1 MKPFIHPGRQR
12 GVAVITALLLTAL
25 AITVVASLFWQQ
37 QVQVRSMENQ
47 RLRLQTQWA
56 MRGMVDFA
64 RFWLR
69 QDNPTQTALD
79 GVWATPI
86 EEARLDDYVDREKVD
101 TEKFDATVSGRALD
115 AQARFNI
122 SNLVAATGGINPQQ
136 VLAYQRLLLNLRLD
150 SGLAE
155 VAARAVLCAKPNPRA
170 ANGDGNTAAT
180 SMCGGREPVA
190 FTQVEDLLAEPGYT
204 PQVLEKLRD
213 FVIVLPKLTAA
224 DVTAVNVNTASA
236 EVLSA
241 ITDMSLSEASA
252 LTLRKRD
259 YAKIKKCTPE
269 EIVKKIKC
277 FKDDI
282 GDKTVIDGVESDVT
296 SRYFLTVIRVR
307 LDRAA
312 LDAVALI
319 YRQPDRERATR
330 LVWLRE
336 N

>member
-1 MKPFIHPGRQR
+1 MKPFIRPARQR

-122 SNLVAATGGINPQQ
+122 TNLVAATGGINPKQ
-136 VLAYQRLLLNLRLD
+136 VLAYQRLLANLRLD
-150 SGLAE
+150 SGLAQATADA
-155 VAARAVLCAKPNPRA
+155 VLRAKPKLRAMDSGSDGKTPAARPPS
-170 ANGDGNTAAT
+170 DG
-180 SMCGGREPVA
+180 SSEPVA
-190 FTQVEDLLAEPGYT
+190 FTQVEDLLAVPGYT
-204 PQVLEKLRD
+204 PQMIEQLRD
-213 FVIVLPKLTAA
+213 FVIILPELTP
-224 DVTAVNVNTASA
+224 VNVNTAPA
-236 EVLSA
+236 EVLA
-241 ITDMSLSEASA
+241 AVTMMSLSEASA
-252 LTLRKRD
+252 LTLSNPRKKFVD
-259 YAKIKKCTPE
+259 LAN
-269 EIVKKIKC
+269 
-277 FKDDI
+277 FKNNI
-282 GDKTVIDGVESDVT
+282 NAALIEGVELDVK
-296 SRYFLTVIRVR
+296 SSYFLTVIRVR

-312 LDAVALI
+312 LDAVALVN
-319 YRQPDRERATR
+319 RKTDPQRTTS

>member
-1 MKPFIHPGRQR
+1 MKHFSLPARQR

-69 QDNPTQTALD
+69 QDNPTLTALD

-122 SNLVAATGGINPQQ
+122 TNLVNVTGGVSRPNVQAFQRLLSNLQLDRSLAQATADAVLLARPKPRATDSGSDGKTPAAPVATGG
-136 VLAYQRLLLNLRLD
+136 
-150 SGLAE
+150 S
-155 VAARAVLCAKPNPRA
+155 
-170 ANGDGNTAAT
+170 
-180 SMCGGREPVA
+180 SEPVA
-190 FTQVEDLLAEPGYT
+190 FTQVEDLLAVPGYT
-204 PQVLEKLRD
+204 PQIIEKLRD
-213 FVIVLPKLTAA
+213 FIIVLPKPMAI
-224 DVTAVNVNTASA
+224 NVNTASA

-252 LTLRKRD
+252 LTLSNPRKKFVDRTNFQNN
-259 YAKIKKCTPE
+259 INGKKP
-269 EIVKKIKC
+269 
-277 FKDDI
+277 
-282 GDKTVIDGVESDVT
+282 IDGVEIDVK
-296 SRYFLTVIRVR
+296 SNYFLTVIRVR

-312 LDAVALI
+312 LDAVALVN
-319 YRQPDRERATR
+319 RKTDPQRTTS

>member
-1 MKPFIHPGRQR
+1 MKPVKLPARQR

-69 QDNPTQTALD
+69 QDNPMLTALD

-122 SNLVAATGGINPQQ
+122 TNLVAATGGINPKQ
-136 VLAYQRLLLNLRLD
+136 VLAYQRLLSNMKLD
-150 SGLAE
+150 SGLAQ
-155 VAARAVLCAKPNPRA
+155 ATADAVLRAKPKPRT
-170 ANGDGNTAAT
+170 GSSGSDGKTPAVPVA
-180 SMCGGREPVA
+180 SGGSSEPVA
-190 FTQVEDLLAEPGYT
+190 FTQVEDLLSVPGYT
-204 PQVLEKLRD
+204 PQMIEQLRD
-213 FVIVLPKLTAA
+213 VVIILPEITG
-224 DVTAVNVNTASA
+224 VNVNTASA
-236 EVLSA
+236 EVLA
-241 ITDMSLSEASA
+241 AVTMMSLSEASA
-252 LTLRKRD
+252 LTLSNPRKKFVD
-259 YAKIKKCTPE
+259 LTNFKNNIDSKQVIE
-269 EIVKKIKC
+269 DVELDVK
-277 FKDDI
+277 
-282 GDKTVIDGVESDVT
+282 

-319 YRQPDRERATR
+319 NRKTDPQRTTS

>member
-1 MKPFIHPGRQR
+1 MKHFSLPARQR

-69 QDNPTQTALD
+69 QDNPSQTALD

-122 SNLVAATGGINPQQ
+122 TNLVNVTGGVSRPNVQAFQRLLSNLQLDRSLAQATADAVLLARPKPRATDSGSDGKTPAAPVATGG
-136 VLAYQRLLLNLRLD
+136 
-150 SGLAE
+150 S
-155 VAARAVLCAKPNPRA
+155 
-170 ANGDGNTAAT
+170 
-180 SMCGGREPVA
+180 SEPVA
-190 FTQVEDLLAEPGYT
+190 FTQIEDLLAVPGYT
-204 PQVLEKLRD
+204 PQIIEKLRD
-213 FVIVLPKLTAA
+213 FIIVLPKPMAI
-224 DVTAVNVNTASA
+224 NVNTASA

-252 LTLRKRD
+252 LTLSNPRKKFVDRTNFQNN
-259 YAKIKKCTPE
+259 INGKKP
-269 EIVKKIKC
+269 
-277 FKDDI
+277 
-282 GDKTVIDGVESDVT
+282 IDGVEIDVK
-296 SRYFLTVIRVR
+296 SNYFLTVIRVR

-312 LDAVALI
+312 LDAVALVN
-319 YRQPDRERATR
+319 RKTDPQRTTS

>member
-1 MKPFIHPGRQR
+1 MKPFIRPARQR

-69 QDNPTQTALD
+69 QDNPMLTALD

-122 SNLVAATGGINPQQ
+122 TNLVDATGTINPKQ
-136 VLAYQRLLLNLRLD
+136 VLAYQRLLSNMKLD
-150 SGLAE
+150 SGLAQ
-155 VAARAVLCAKPNPRA
+155 ATADAVLRAKPKPRSS
-170 ANGDGNTAAT
+170 GSDGKTPAAT
-180 SMCGGREPVA
+180 PASGGSSEPVA
-190 FTQVEDLLAEPGYT
+190 FTQVEDLLAVPGYT
-204 PQVLEKLRD
+204 PQMIEQLRD
-213 FVIVLPKLTAA
+213 VVIILPELTPI
-224 DVTAVNVNTASA
+224 NVNTAPA
-236 EVLSA
+236 EVLA
-241 ITDMSLSEASA
+241 AVTMMSLSEASA
-252 LTLRKRD
+252 LTLSNPRKKFVD
-259 YAKIKKCTPE
+259 FAN
-269 EIVKKIKC
+269 
-277 FKDDI
+277 FKNNI
-282 GDKTVIDGVESDVT
+282 NGNVIEGVELDVK

-312 LDAVALI
+312 LDAVALVN
-319 YRQPDRERATR
+319 RKTDPQRTTS

>member
-1 MKPFIHPGRQR
+1 MKPVKFPARQR

-69 QDNPTQTALD
+69 QECLSNPNNFLTTAD
-79 GVWATPI
+79 GIWATPI

-122 SNLVAATGGINPQQ
+122 INLAIVTAAGEVVVSQPNVQ
-136 VLAYQRLLLNLRLD
+136 AYQRLLANLRLD
-150 SGLAE
+150 SSLAQATADA
-155 VAARAVLCAKPNPRA
+155 VVRTWPKLRAPDGKTP
-170 ANGDGNTAAT
+170 ANST
-180 SMCGGREPVA
+180 GGGSEPVA
-190 FTQVEDLLAEPGYT
+190 FTQVDDLLAVPGYT
-204 PQVLEKLRD
+204 PQAIEKLRD
-213 FVIVLPKLTAA
+213 FIIVLPKLNVG
-224 DVTAVNVNTASA
+224 DMTAVNVNTASP
-236 EVLSA
+236 EVLAA
-241 ITDMSLSEASA
+241 ITDMSVSEASA
-252 LTLRKRD
+252 LTLSNPRKKFVDGPDFRNN
-259 YAKIKKCTPE
+259 IKLNNKA
-269 EIVKKIKC
+269 
-277 FKDDI
+277 
-282 GDKTVIDGVESDVT
+282 VIAGVEVDVK

-312 LDAVALI
+312 LDAVALVN
-319 YRQPDRERATR
+319 RKTDPKCTTS

>member
-1 MKPFIHPGRQR
+1 MKPFIPRQR
-12 GVAVITALLLTAL
+12 QQGVAIITALLLTAL
-25 AITVVASLFWQQ
+25 AITIVASLFWQQ

-69 QDNPTQTALD
+69 QDNPALTAVD

-86 EEARLDDYVDREKVD
+86 EEARLDDYVDRERVD

-115 AQARFNI
+115 AQGRFNI
-122 SNLVAATGGINPQQ
+122 ANLVDMTGAPNLGQLQ
-136 VLAYQRLLLNLRLD
+136 AYQRLLSNLQLD
-150 SGLAE
+150 SGLAQATADA
-155 VAARAVLCAKPNPRA
+155 VARARPKPRTSDK
-170 ANGDGNTAAT
+170 GSDGKTTTAAA
-180 SMCGGREPVA
+180 SSSGSSEPVA
-190 FTQVEDLLAEPGYT
+190 FVQLDDLLAVPGYT
-204 PQVLEKLRD
+204 PQIIEKLRD
-213 FVIVLPKLTAA
+213 FVIVLPE
-224 DVTAVNVNTASA
+224 VTAINVNTAPA
-236 EVLSA
+236 EVLAA

-252 LTLRKRD
+252 LTLSNPRKKFVD
-259 YAKIKKCTPE
+259 PDNFKNNINGKK
-269 EIVKKIKC
+269 V
-277 FKDDI
+277 I
-282 GDKTVIDGVESDVT
+282 GGVELDVK

-312 LDAVALI
+312 LDAQALI
-319 YRQPDRERATR
+319 NRKTDPQRTTS

>member
-1 MKPFIHPGRQR
+1 MKPLTRPSRQR

-69 QDNPTQTALD
+69 QDNPSLTALD

-122 SNLVAATGGINPQQ
+122 TNLVAATGDVNPKQ
-136 VLAYQRLLLNLRLD
+136 VQAYQRLLSNLQLD
-150 SGLAE
+150 SGLAQ
-155 VAARAVLCAKPNPRA
+155 ATADAVLRAKPKPRA
-170 ANGDGNTAAT
+170 ASSGASGDGKTPTATPA
-180 SMCGGREPVA
+180 SGGSSEPVA
-190 FTQVEDLLAEPGYT
+190 FTQVEDLLAVPGYT
-204 PQVLEKLRD
+204 PQMIEQLRD
-213 FVIVLPKLTAA
+213 FVIILPEL
-224 DVTAVNVNTASA
+224 TAVNVNTAPA
-236 EVLSA
+236 EVLAA
-241 ITDMSLSEASA
+241 ITTMSLSAASA
-252 LTLRKRD
+252 LTLSNPRKKFVD
-259 YAKIKKCTPE
+259 LPN
-269 EIVKKIKC
+269 
-277 FKDDI
+277 FKNNI
-282 GDKTVIDGVESDVT
+282 NDKQVIDGVDADVK

-312 LDAVALI
+312 LDAVALVN
-319 YRQPDRERATR
+319 RKTDPQRTTS

>member
-1 MKPFIHPGRQR
+1 MKHFSLPARQR

-69 QDNPTQTALD
+69 QDNPSQTALD

-122 SNLVAATGGINPQQ
+122 TNLAAATGIVSQSYVQ
-136 VLAYQRLLLNLRLD
+136 AYQRLLANLQLD
-150 SGLAE
+150 SSLAQ
-155 VAARAVLCAKPNPRA
+155 ATADAVLRARPKPRA
-170 ANGDGNTAAT
+170 MDSGSDGKTPAAT
-180 SMCGGREPVA
+180 PPSGGSSEPMA
-190 FTQVEDLLAEPGYT
+190 FTQVEDLLAVPGYT
-204 PQVLEKLRD
+204 PQIIEKLRD
-213 FVIVLPKLTAA
+213 FIIVLPEITS
-224 DVTAVNVNTASA
+224 VNVNTAPA
-236 EVLSA
+236 EVLA
-241 ITDMSLSEASA
+241 AVTMMSLSEASA
-252 LTLRKRD
+252 LTLSNPRKKFVD
-259 YAKIKKCTPE
+259 LAN
-269 EIVKKIKC
+269 
-277 FKDDI
+277 FKNNI
-282 GDKTVIDGVESDVT
+282 NGSVIEGVELDVK

-312 LDAVALI
+312 LDAVALVN
-319 YRQPDRERATR
+319 RKTDPQRTTS

>member
-1 MKPFIHPGRQR
+1 MKPVKFPARQR

-69 QDNPTQTALD
+69 QDNPTLTALD

-122 SNLVAATGGINPQQ
+122 ANLVDATGTINPKQ
-136 VLAYQRLLLNLRLD
+136 VLAYQRLLSNMKLD
-150 SGLAE
+150 SGLAQATAE
-155 VAARAVLCAKPNPRA
+155 AVLRARPKPRTA
-170 ANGDGNTAAT
+170 DSGKDGKTPAT
-180 SMCGGREPVA
+180 PATTGGSSEPVA
-190 FTQVEDLLAEPGYT
+190 FTQVEDLLAVPGYT
-204 PQVLEKLRD
+204 PQMIEQLRD
-213 FVIVLPKLTAA
+213 VVIILPEITAI
-224 DVTAVNVNTASA
+224 NVNTAPA
-236 EVLSA
+236 EVLA
-241 ITDMSLSEASA
+241 AVTMMSLSEASA
-252 LTLRKRD
+252 LTLSNPRKKFVD
-259 YAKIKKCTPE
+259 LAN
-269 EIVKKIKC
+269 
-277 FKDDI
+277 FKNNIDS
-282 GDKTVIDGVESDVT
+282 KQVIDGVELDVK

-312 LDAVALI
+312 LDAVALVN
-319 YRQPDRERATR
+319 RKTDPQRTTS

>member
-1 MKPFIHPGRQR
+1 MKPFIRPARQR

-69 QDNPTQTALD
+69 QDNPTQTAAD

-122 SNLVAATGGINPQQ
+122 TNLVAATGGINPKQ
-136 VLAYQRLLLNLRLD
+136 VLAYQRLLANLRLD
-150 SGLAE
+150 SGLAQATADA
-155 VAARAVLCAKPNPRA
+155 VLRAKPKLRAMDSGSDGKTPAARPPS
-170 ANGDGNTAAT
+170 DG
-180 SMCGGREPVA
+180 SSEPVA
-190 FTQVEDLLAEPGYT
+190 FTQVEDLLAVPGYT
-204 PQVLEKLRD
+204 PQMIEQLRD
-213 FVIVLPKLTAA
+213 FVIILPELTP
-224 DVTAVNVNTASA
+224 VNVNTAPA
-236 EVLSA
+236 EVLA
-241 ITDMSLSEASA
+241 AVTMMSLSEASA
-252 LTLRKRD
+252 LTLSNPRKKFVD
-259 YAKIKKCTPE
+259 LAN
-269 EIVKKIKC
+269 
-277 FKDDI
+277 FKNNI
-282 GDKTVIDGVESDVT
+282 NAALIEGVELDVK
-296 SRYFLTVIRVR
+296 SSYFLTVIRVR

-312 LDAVALI
+312 LDAVALVN
-319 YRQPDRERATR
+319 RKTDPQRTTS

>member
-1 MKPFIHPGRQR
+1 MKRFSCLPRQR

-25 AITVVASLFWQQ
+25 VITVVASLFWQQ

-69 QDNPTQTALD
+69 QDNPTLTAAD

-122 SNLVAATGGINPQQ
+122 TNLVAATGGINPKQ
-136 VLAYQRLLLNLRLD
+136 VLAYQRLLSNMKLD
-150 SGLAE
+150 SSLAQ
-155 VAARAVLCAKPNPRA
+155 ATADAVLRAQPKPRTA
-170 ANGDGNTAAT
+170 DSGSDGKTAAAPPA
-180 SMCGGREPVA
+180 SGGSSEPVA
-190 FTQVEDLLAEPGYT
+190 FTQVEDLLSVPGYT
-204 PQVLEKLRD
+204 PQMIEQLRD
-213 FVIVLPKLTAA
+213 VVIILPEITG
-224 DVTAVNVNTASA
+224 VNVNTAPA
-236 EVLSA
+236 EVLA
-241 ITDMSLSEASA
+241 AVTMMSLSEASA
-252 LTLRKRD
+252 LTLSNPRKKFVD
-259 YAKIKKCTPE
+259 LANFKNNIDSKQVIE
-269 EIVKKIKC
+269 DVELDVK
-277 FKDDI
+277 
-282 GDKTVIDGVESDVT
+282 

-319 YRQPDRERATR
+319 NRKTDPQRTTS

>member
-1 MKPFIHPGRQR
+1 MKPVKLPARQR

-69 QDNPTQTALD
+69 QDNPMLTALD
-79 GVWATPI
+79 
-86 EEARLDDYVDREKVD
+86 VDREKVD

-122 SNLVAATGGINPQQ
+122 TNLVAATGGINPKQ
-136 VLAYQRLLLNLRLD
+136 VLAYQRLLSNMKLD
-150 SGLAE
+150 SGLAQ
-155 VAARAVLCAKPNPRA
+155 ATADAVLRAKPKPRT
-170 ANGDGNTAAT
+170 GSSGSDGKTPAVPVA
-180 SMCGGREPVA
+180 SGGSSEPVA
-190 FTQVEDLLAEPGYT
+190 FTQVEDLLSVPGYT
-204 PQVLEKLRD
+204 PQMIEQLRD
-213 FVIVLPKLTAA
+213 VVIILPEITG
-224 DVTAVNVNTASA
+224 VNVNTAPA
-236 EVLSA
+236 EVLA
-241 ITDMSLSEASA
+241 AVTMMSLSEASA
-252 LTLRKRD
+252 LTLSNPRKKFVD
-259 YAKIKKCTPE
+259 LTNFKNNIDSKQVIE
-269 EIVKKIKC
+269 DVELDVK
-277 FKDDI
+277 
-282 GDKTVIDGVESDVT
+282 

-319 YRQPDRERATR
+319 NRKTDPQRTTS

>member
-1 MKPFIHPGRQR
+1 MKRFSLPARQR

-69 QDNPTQTALD
+69 QDNPMLTALD

-122 SNLVAATGGINPQQ
+122 TNLVDATGTINPKQ
-136 VLAYQRLLLNLRLD
+136 VLAYQRLLSNMKLD
-150 SGLAE
+150 SGLAQ
-155 VAARAVLCAKPNPRA
+155 ATADAVLRAKPKPRSSGTDGKTPPA
-170 ANGDGNTAAT
+170 APVAT
-180 SMCGGREPVA
+180 GGSSEPVA
-190 FTQVEDLLAEPGYT
+190 FTQVEDLLAVPGYT
-204 PQVLEKLRD
+204 PQMIEQLRD
-213 FVIVLPKLTAA
+213 VVIILPELTPI
-224 DVTAVNVNTASA
+224 NVNTAPA
-236 EVLSA
+236 EVLA
-241 ITDMSLSEASA
+241 AVTMMSLSEASA
-252 LTLRKRD
+252 LTLSNPRKKFVD
-259 YAKIKKCTPE
+259 FTN
-269 EIVKKIKC
+269 
-277 FKDDI
+277 FKNNI
-282 GDKTVIDGVESDVT
+282 NGNVIEGVELDVK

-312 LDAVALI
+312 LDAVALVN
-319 YRQPDRERATR
+319 RKTDPQRTTS

>member
-1 MKPFIHPGRQR
+1 MKPFVRPARQR

-69 QDNPTQTALD
+69 QDNPSLTALD

-122 SNLVAATGGINPQQ
+122 TNLATATGIVSRPYVQ
-136 VLAYQRLLLNLRLD
+136 AYQRLLSNLQLD
-150 SGLAE
+150 SSLAQ
-155 VAARAVLCAKPNPRA
+155 ATADAVLRARPKPRSAGNDGKTPA
-170 ANGDGNTAAT
+170 APAAT
-180 SMCGGREPVA
+180 GGGSEPVA
-190 FTQVEDLLAEPGYT
+190 LTQIEDLLAVPGYT
-204 PQVLEKLRD
+204 PQIIEKLHD
-213 FVIVLPKLTAA
+213 FIIVLPELTP
-224 DVTAVNVNTASA
+224 VNVNTAPA
-236 EVLSA
+236 EVLA
-241 ITDMSLSEASA
+241 AVTMLSLSEASA
-252 LTLRKRD
+252 LTLSNPRKKFVD
-259 YAKIKKCTPE
+259 KLNFQNNINAALIE
-269 EIVKKIKC
+269 GIELDVK
-277 FKDDI
+277 
-282 GDKTVIDGVESDVT
+282 

-312 LDAVALI
+312 LDAVALVN
-319 YRQPDRERATR
+319 RKTDPQRTTS

>member
-1 MKPFIHPGRQR
+1 MKRFSCLPRQR

-69 QDNPTQTALD
+69 QDNPTLTAAD

-122 SNLVAATGGINPQQ
+122 TNLVAATGGINPKQ
-136 VLAYQRLLLNLRLD
+136 VLAYQRLLSNMKLD
-150 SGLAE
+150 SSLAQ
-155 VAARAVLCAKPNPRA
+155 ATADAVLRAQPKPRTA
-170 ANGDGNTAAT
+170 DSGSDGKTAAAPPA
-180 SMCGGREPVA
+180 SGGSSEPVA
-190 FTQVEDLLAEPGYT
+190 FTQVEDLLSVPGYT
-204 PQVLEKLRD
+204 PQMIEQLRD
-213 FVIVLPKLTAA
+213 VVIILPEITG
-224 DVTAVNVNTASA
+224 VNVNTAPA
-236 EVLSA
+236 EVLA
-241 ITDMSLSEASA
+241 AVTMMSLSEASA
-252 LTLRKRD
+252 LTLSNPRKKFVD
-259 YAKIKKCTPE
+259 LANFKNNIDSKQVIE
-269 EIVKKIKC
+269 DVELDVK
-277 FKDDI
+277 
-282 GDKTVIDGVESDVT
+282 

-319 YRQPDRERATR
+319 NRKTDPQRTTS

>member
-1 MKPFIHPGRQR
+1 MRTFIRPGRQR

-69 QDNPTQTALD
+69 QDNPMLTAAD

-122 SNLVAATGGINPQQ
+122 TNLATATGIVSQPNVQ
-136 VLAYQRLLLNLRLD
+136 AYQRLLSNLQLD
-150 SGLAE
+150 SGLAQATADAVLRAQPKPRATDSKTP
-155 VAARAVLCAKPNPRA
+155 VAAP
-170 ANGDGNTAAT
+170 AT
-180 SMCGGREPVA
+180 GGSSEPVA
-190 FTQVEDLLAEPGYT
+190 FTQVEDLLAVPGYT
-204 PQVLEKLRD
+204 PQMIEKLRD
-213 FVIVLPKLTAA
+213 FVIVLPEL
-224 DVTAVNVNTASA
+224 TAVNVNTAPA
-236 EVLSA
+236 EVLA
-241 ITDMSLSEASA
+241 AVTMMSLSEASA
-252 LTLRKRD
+252 LTLSNPRKKFVD
-259 YAKIKKCTPE
+259 KANFQNNINAGLIE
-269 EIVKKIKC
+269 GIELDVK
-277 FKDDI
+277 
-282 GDKTVIDGVESDVT
+282 

-312 LDAVALI
+312 LDAVALVN
-319 YRQPDRERATR
+319 RKTDPQRTTS

>member
-1 MKPFIHPGRQR
+1 MKPIKFPARQR

-69 QDNPTQTALD
+69 QDNPMLTALD

-122 SNLVAATGGINPQQ
+122 TNLVAATGGINPKQ
-136 VLAYQRLLLNLRLD
+136 VLAYQRLLSNMKLD
-150 SGLAE
+150 SGLAQ
-155 VAARAVLCAKPNPRA
+155 ATADAVLRAKPKPRT
-170 ANGDGNTAAT
+170 GSSGSDGKTPAVPVA
-180 SMCGGREPVA
+180 SGGSSEPVA
-190 FTQVEDLLAEPGYT
+190 FTQVEDLLSVPGYT
-204 PQVLEKLRD
+204 PQMIEQLRD
-213 FVIVLPKLTAA
+213 VVIILPEITG
-224 DVTAVNVNTASA
+224 VNVNTAPA
-236 EVLSA
+236 EVLA
-241 ITDMSLSEASA
+241 AVTMMSLSEASA
-252 LTLRKRD
+252 LTLSNPRKKFVD
-259 YAKIKKCTPE
+259 LTNFKNNIDSKQVIE
-269 EIVKKIKC
+269 DVELDVK
-277 FKDDI
+277 
-282 GDKTVIDGVESDVT
+282 

-319 YRQPDRERATR
+319 NRKTDPQRTTS

>member
-1 MKPFIHPGRQR
+1 MKHFSLPARQR

-69 QDNPTQTALD
+69 QDNPSQTALD

-122 SNLVAATGGINPQQ
+122 TNLAAATGIVSQSYVQ
-136 VLAYQRLLLNLRLD
+136 AYQRLLANLQLD
-150 SGLAE
+150 SSLAQ
-155 VAARAVLCAKPNPRA
+155 ATADAVLRARPKPRA
-170 ANGDGNTAAT
+170 MDSGSDGKTPAAT
-180 SMCGGREPVA
+180 PPSGGSSEPVA
-190 FTQVEDLLAEPGYT
+190 FTQVEDLLAVPGYT
-204 PQVLEKLRD
+204 PQIIEKLRD
-213 FVIVLPKLTAA
+213 FIIVLPEITS
-224 DVTAVNVNTASA
+224 VNVNTAPA
-236 EVLSA
+236 EVLA
-241 ITDMSLSEASA
+241 AVTMMSLSEASA
-252 LTLRKRD
+252 LTLSNPRKKFVD
-259 YAKIKKCTPE
+259 LAN
-269 EIVKKIKC
+269 
-277 FKDDI
+277 FKNNI
-282 GDKTVIDGVESDVT
+282 NGSVIEGVELDVK

-312 LDAVALI
+312 LDAVALVN
-319 YRQPDRERATR
+319 RKTDPQRTTS

>member
-1 MKPFIHPGRQR
+1 MKHFSLPARQR

-69 QDNPTQTALD
+69 QDNPSQTALD

-122 SNLVAATGGINPQQ
+122 TNLAAATGIVSQSYVQ
-136 VLAYQRLLLNLRLD
+136 AYQRLLANLQLD
-150 SGLAE
+150 SSLAQ
-155 VAARAVLCAKPNPRA
+155 ATADAVLRARPKPRA
-170 ANGDGNTAAT
+170 PDSGTDGKTPAAPAAT
-180 SMCGGREPVA
+180 GGGSEPVA
-190 FTQVEDLLAEPGYT
+190 FTQVEDLLAVPGYT
-204 PQVLEKLRD
+204 PQIIEKLRD
-213 FVIVLPKLTAA
+213 FIIVLPEI
-224 DVTAVNVNTASA
+224 TAVNVNTAPA
-236 EVLSA
+236 EVLA
-241 ITDMSLSEASA
+241 AVTMMSLSEASA
-252 LTLRKRD
+252 LTLSNPRK
-259 YAKIKKCTPE
+259 KF
-269 EIVKKIKC
+269 V
-277 FKDDI
+277 
-282 GDKTVIDGVESDVT
+282 DKLNFQNNINAALIDGVELDVK

-312 LDAVALI
+312 LDAVALVN
-319 YRQPDRERATR
+319 RKTDPQRTTS

>member
-1 MKPFIHPGRQR
+1 MKPFIRPARQR

-69 QDNPTQTALD
+69 QDNPMLTALD

-122 SNLVAATGGINPQQ
+122 TNLVDATGTINPKQ
-136 VLAYQRLLLNLRLD
+136 VLAYQRLLSNMKLD
-150 SGLAE
+150 GGLAQ
-155 VAARAVLCAKPNPRA
+155 ATADAVLRAKPKPRSS
-170 ANGDGNTAAT
+170 GSDGKTPAAT
-180 SMCGGREPVA
+180 PASGGSSEPVA
-190 FTQVEDLLAEPGYT
+190 FTQVEDLLAVPGYT
-204 PQVLEKLRD
+204 PQMIEQLRD
-213 FVIVLPKLTAA
+213 FVIILPELTPI
-224 DVTAVNVNTASA
+224 NVNTAPA
-236 EVLSA
+236 EVLA
-241 ITDMSLSEASA
+241 AVTMMSLSEASA
-252 LTLRKRD
+252 LTLSNPRK
-259 YAKIKKCTPE
+259 KF
-269 EIVKKIKC
+269 V
-277 FKDDI
+277 
-282 GDKTVIDGVESDVT
+282 DKLNFQNNINAALIEGVELDVK

-312 LDAVALI
+312 LDAVALVN
-319 YRQPDRERATR
+319 RKTDPQRTTS

>member
-1 MKPFIHPGRQR
+1 MKPFIRPARQR

-69 QDNPTQTALD
+69 QDNPMLTAAD

-122 SNLVAATGGINPQQ
+122 TNLAAATGIVSQSYVQ
-136 VLAYQRLLLNLRLD
+136 AYQRLLANLQLD
-150 SGLAE
+150 SSLAQ
-155 VAARAVLCAKPNPRA
+155 ATADAVLRARPKPRTAGSDGKTPA
-170 ANGDGNTAAT
+170 AST
-180 SMCGGREPVA
+180 GGSSEPVA
-190 FTQVEDLLAEPGYT
+190 FTQVEDLLAVPGYT
-204 PQVLEKLRD
+204 PQIIEKLRD
-213 FVIVLPKLTAA
+213 FIIVLPEITS
-224 DVTAVNVNTASA
+224 VNVNTAPA
-236 EVLSA
+236 EVLA
-241 ITDMSLSEASA
+241 AVTMMSLSEASA
-252 LTLRKRD
+252 LTLSNPRKKFVD
-259 YAKIKKCTPE
+259 LAN
-269 EIVKKIKC
+269 
-277 FKDDI
+277 FKNNI
-282 GDKTVIDGVESDVT
+282 NGSVIEGVELDVK

-312 LDAVALI
+312 LDAVALVN
-319 YRQPDRERATR
+319 RKTDPQRTTS

>member
-1 MKPFIHPGRQR
+1 MKPFIRPGRQR

-69 QDNPTQTALD
+69 QDNPSQTALD

-136 VLAYQRLLLNLRLD
+136 VLAYQRLLSNLRLD
-150 SGLAE
+150 SGLAQ
-155 VAARAVLCAKPNPRA
+155 ATADAVLRAKPKPRA
-170 ANGDGNTAAT
+170 MDSGSDGKTPAAPAAPAAT
-180 SMCGGREPVA
+180 GGGSEPVA
-190 FTQVEDLLAEPGYT
+190 FTQVEDLLAVPGYT
-204 PQVLEKLRD
+204 PQMIEQLRD
-213 FVIVLPKLTAA
+213 FVIILPELTS
-224 DVTAVNVNTASA
+224 VNVNTAPA
-236 EVLSA
+236 EVLA
-241 ITDMSLSEASA
+241 AVTMMSLSEASA
-252 LTLRKRD
+252 LTLSNPRKKFVD
-259 YAKIKKCTPE
+259 LANFKNNINAELIATVE
-269 EIVKKIKC
+269 LDVK
-277 FKDDI
+277 
-282 GDKTVIDGVESDVT
+282 

-312 LDAVALI
+312 LDAVALVN
-319 YRQPDRERATR
+319 RKTDPQRTTS

>member
-1 MKPFIHPGRQR
+1 MTPFIRPARQR

-69 QDNPTQTALD
+69 QDNPSQTALD

-122 SNLVAATGGINPQQ
+122 TNLAAATGIVSQSYVQ
-136 VLAYQRLLLNLRLD
+136 AYQRLLANLQLD
-150 SGLAE
+150 SSLAQ
-155 VAARAVLCAKPNPRA
+155 ATADAVLRAKPKPRA
-170 ANGDGNTAAT
+170 MDSGRDGKTPAA
-180 SMCGGREPVA
+180 SPPSGGSSEPVA
-190 FTQVEDLLAEPGYT
+190 FTQVEDLLAVPGYT
-204 PQVLEKLRD
+204 PQIIEKLRD
-213 FVIVLPKLTAA
+213 FIIVLPEITS
-224 DVTAVNVNTASA
+224 VNVNTAPA
-236 EVLSA
+236 EVLA
-241 ITDMSLSEASA
+241 AVTMMSLSEASA
-252 LTLRKRD
+252 LTLSNPRKKFVD
-259 YAKIKKCTPE
+259 LANFKNNINAKP
-269 EIVKKIKC
+269 
-277 FKDDI
+277 
-282 GDKTVIDGVESDVT
+282 IDGVELDVK

-312 LDAVALI
+312 LDAVALVN
-319 YRQPDRERATR
+319 RKTDPQRTTS

>member
-1 MKPFIHPGRQR
+1 MKPFIRPSRQR

-69 QDNPTQTALD
+69 QDNPSLTALD

-122 SNLVAATGGINPQQ
+122 TNLATATGIVSQPYVQ
-136 VLAYQRLLLNLRLD
+136 AYQRLLSNLQLD
-150 SGLAE
+150 SSLAQ
-155 VAARAVLCAKPNPRA
+155 ATADAVLRARPKPRSAGNDGKTPA
-170 ANGDGNTAAT
+170 APAAT
-180 SMCGGREPVA
+180 GGGSEPVA
-190 FTQVEDLLAEPGYT
+190 FTQIEDLLAVPGYT
-204 PQVLEKLRD
+204 PQIIEKLRD
-213 FVIVLPKLTAA
+213 FIIVLPELTP
-224 DVTAVNVNTASA
+224 VNVNTAPA
-236 EVLSA
+236 EVLA
-241 ITDMSLSEASA
+241 AVTMLSLSEASA
-252 LTLRKRD
+252 LTLSNPRKKFVD
-259 YAKIKKCTPE
+259 KLNFQNNINAALIE
-269 EIVKKIKC
+269 GIELDVK
-277 FKDDI
+277 
-282 GDKTVIDGVESDVT
+282 

-312 LDAVALI
+312 LDAVALVN
-319 YRQPDRERATR
+319 RKTDPQRTTS

>member
-1 MKPFIHPGRQR
+1 MKRFSLPARQR

-69 QDNPTQTALD
+69 QDNPMLTAAD

-122 SNLVAATGGINPQQ
+122 GNLATATGIVSQPNVQ
-136 VLAYQRLLLNLRLD
+136 AYQRLLSNLQLD
-150 SGLAE
+150 SGLAQATADAVLRARPKPRASDSKTP
-155 VAARAVLCAKPNPRA
+155 VAAP
-170 ANGDGNTAAT
+170 AT
-180 SMCGGREPVA
+180 GGSSEPVA
-190 FTQVEDLLAEPGYT
+190 FTQVEDLLAVPGYT
-204 PQVLEKLRD
+204 PQMIEKLRD
-213 FVIVLPKLTAA
+213 FVIVLPEL
-224 DVTAVNVNTASA
+224 TAVNVNTAPA
-236 EVLSA
+236 EVLA
-241 ITDMSLSEASA
+241 AVTMMSLSEASA
-252 LTLRKRD
+252 LTLSNPRKKFVD
-259 YAKIKKCTPE
+259 LAN
-269 EIVKKIKC
+269 
-277 FKDDI
+277 FKNNIDS
-282 GDKTVIDGVESDVT
+282 KQVIEGVELDVK

-312 LDAVALI
+312 LDAVALVN
-319 YRQPDRERATR
+319 RKTDPQRTTS

>member
-1 MKPFIHPGRQR
+1 MRPFVRPARQR

-69 QDNPTQTALD
+69 QDNPSQTALD

-122 SNLVAATGGINPQQ
+122 TNLATATGIVSQPYVQ
-136 VLAYQRLLLNLRLD
+136 AYQRLLSNLQLD
-150 SGLAE
+150 SSLAQ
-155 VAARAVLCAKPNPRA
+155 ATADAVLRARPKPRSAGNDGKTPA
-170 ANGDGNTAAT
+170 APAAT
-180 SMCGGREPVA
+180 GGGSEPVA
-190 FTQVEDLLAEPGYT
+190 FTQIEDLLAVPGYT
-204 PQVLEKLRD
+204 PQIIEKLRD
-213 FVIVLPKLTAA
+213 FIIVLPELTP
-224 DVTAVNVNTASA
+224 VNVNTAPA
-236 EVLSA
+236 EVLA
-241 ITDMSLSEASA
+241 AVTMLSLSEASA
-252 LTLRKRD
+252 LTLSNPRKKFVD
-259 YAKIKKCTPE
+259 KLNFQNNINAALIE
-269 EIVKKIKC
+269 GIELDVK
-277 FKDDI
+277 
-282 GDKTVIDGVESDVT
+282 

-312 LDAVALI
+312 LDAVALVN
-319 YRQPDRERATR
+319 RKTDPQRTTS

>member
-1 MKPFIHPGRQR
+1 MKHFSLPARQR

-69 QDNPTQTALD
+69 QDNPSQTALD

-122 SNLVAATGGINPQQ
+122 TNLAAATGIVSQSYVQ
-136 VLAYQRLLLNLRLD
+136 AYQRLLSNLRLD
-150 SGLAE
+150 SGLAQ
-155 VAARAVLCAKPNPRA
+155 ATADAVLRAKPKPRA
-170 ANGDGNTAAT
+170 MDSGRDGKTPAA
-180 SMCGGREPVA
+180 SPPSGGSSEPVA
-190 FTQVEDLLAEPGYT
+190 FTQVEDLLAVPGYT
-204 PQVLEKLRD
+204 PQIIEKLRD
-213 FVIVLPKLTAA
+213 FIIVLPEITS
-224 DVTAVNVNTASA
+224 VNVNTAPA
-236 EVLSA
+236 EVLA
-241 ITDMSLSEASA
+241 AVTMMSMSEASA
-252 LTLRKRD
+252 LTLSNPRKKFVD
-259 YAKIKKCTPE
+259 LANFKNNINAKP
-269 EIVKKIKC
+269 
-277 FKDDI
+277 
-282 GDKTVIDGVESDVT
+282 IDGVELDVK

-312 LDAVALI
+312 LDAVALVN
-319 YRQPDRERATR
+319 RKTDPQRTTS

>member
-1 MKPFIHPGRQR
+1 MKPFTIPQRQR
-12 GVAVITALLLTAL
+12 GVAIITALLLTAL

-69 QDNPTQTALD
+69 QDNPALTAVD

-86 EEARLDDYVDREKVD
+86 EEARLDDYVDRERVD

-115 AQARFNI
+115 AQGRFNI
-122 SNLVAATGGINPQQ
+122 TNLVDMTGTPNPGQLQ
-136 VLAYQRLLLNLRLD
+136 AYQRLLSNLQLD
-150 SGLAE
+150 SGLARATADA
-155 VAARAVLCAKPNPRA
+155 VVRARPKPRSSDK
-170 ANGDGNTAAT
+170 GSDGKTATIPAG
-180 SMCGGREPVA
+180 SSGSSEPVA
-190 FTQVEDLLAEPGYT
+190 FMQIEDLMAIPGYT
-204 PQVLEKLRD
+204 PQIIEKLRD
-213 FVIVLPKLTAA
+213 FVIVLPEM
-224 DVTAVNVNTASA
+224 TAVNVNTAPA
-236 EVLSA
+236 EVLAA
-241 ITDMSLSEASA
+241 ITDMSVSEASV
-252 LTLRKRD
+252 LTLSNPRKKFVD
-259 YAKIKKCTPE
+259 LDNFKNNINGKK
-269 EIVKKIKC
+269 V
-277 FKDDI
+277 I
-282 GDKTVIDGVESDVT
+282 GGVEADVK

-312 LDAVALI
+312 LDAQALI
-319 YRQPDRERATR
+319 NRKTDPQRTTS

>member
-1 MKPFIHPGRQR
+1 MKHFSLPARQR

-69 QDNPTQTALD
+69 QDNPSQTAAD

-122 SNLVAATGGINPQQ
+122 TNLAAATGIVSQSYVQ
-136 VLAYQRLLLNLRLD
+136 AYQRLLANLQLD
-150 SGLAE
+150 SSLAQ
-155 VAARAVLCAKPNPRA
+155 ATADAVLRAKPKPRA
-170 ANGDGNTAAT
+170 MDSGRDGKTPAA
-180 SMCGGREPVA
+180 SPPSGGSSEPVA
-190 FTQVEDLLAEPGYT
+190 FTQVEDLLAVPGYT
-204 PQVLEKLRD
+204 PQIIEKLRD
-213 FVIVLPKLTAA
+213 FIIVLPEITS
-224 DVTAVNVNTASA
+224 VNVNTAPA
-236 EVLSA
+236 EVLA
-241 ITDMSLSEASA
+241 AVTMMSLSEASA
-252 LTLRKRD
+252 LTLSNPRKKFVD
-259 YAKIKKCTPE
+259 LAN
-269 EIVKKIKC
+269 
-277 FKDDI
+277 FKNNI
-282 GDKTVIDGVESDVT
+282 NGSVIEGVELDVK

-312 LDAVALI
+312 LDAVALVN
-319 YRQPDRERATR
+319 RKTDPQRTTS

>member
-1 MKPFIHPGRQR
+1 MKPFILPVRQR

-69 QDNPTQTALD
+69 QDNPMLTALD

-122 SNLVAATGGINPQQ
+122 TNLVDATGTVSKPYVQ
-136 VLAYQRLLLNLRLD
+136 AYQRLLSNLQLD
-150 SGLAE
+150 SSLAQ
-155 VAARAVLCAKPNPRA
+155 ATADAVLRARPKPRA
-170 ANGDGNTAAT
+170 AGSDGKTPAAPAST
-180 SMCGGREPVA
+180 GGGSEPVA
-190 FTQVEDLLAEPGYT
+190 FTQVEDLLAVPGYT
-204 PQVLEKLRD
+204 PQIIEKLRD
-213 FVIVLPKLTAA
+213 FIIVLPEITP
-224 DVTAVNVNTASA
+224 VNVNTAPA
-236 EVLSA
+236 EVLA
-241 ITDMSLSEASA
+241 AVTMLSLSEASA
-252 LTLRKRD
+252 LTLSNPRKKFVD
-259 YAKIKKCTPE
+259 FAN
-269 EIVKKIKC
+269 
-277 FKDDI
+277 FKNNI
-282 GDKTVIDGVESDVT
+282 NGSVIEGVELDVK

-312 LDAVALI
+312 LDAVALVN
-319 YRQPDRERATR
+319 RKTDPQRTTS

>member
-1 MKPFIHPGRQR
+1 MKPFIRPARQR

-69 QDNPTQTALD
+69 QDNPMLTALD

-122 SNLVAATGGINPQQ
+122 TNLVDATGTVNPKQ
-136 VLAYQRLLLNLRLD
+136 VLAYQRLLSNMKLD
-150 SGLAE
+150 SGLAQ
-155 VAARAVLCAKPNPRA
+155 ATADAVLRAKPKPRA
-170 ANGDGNTAAT
+170 ADSGADGKTPTAKPAT
-180 SMCGGREPVA
+180 GGSSEPVA
-190 FTQVEDLLAEPGYT
+190 FTQVEDLLAVPGYT
-204 PQVLEKLRD
+204 PQMIEQLRD
-213 FVIVLPKLTAA
+213 VVIILPELTPI
-224 DVTAVNVNTASA
+224 NVNTAPA
-236 EVLSA
+236 EVLA
-241 ITDMSLSEASA
+241 AVTMMSLSEASA
-252 LTLRKRD
+252 LTLSNPRKKFVD
-259 YAKIKKCTPE
+259 KANFQNNINAALIE
-269 EIVKKIKC
+269 GIELDVK
-277 FKDDI
+277 
-282 GDKTVIDGVESDVT
+282 

-312 LDAVALI
+312 LDAVALVN
-319 YRQPDRERATR
+319 RKTDPQRTTS

>member
-1 MKPFIHPGRQR
+1 MKRHLRPSRQR

-69 QDNPTQTALD
+69 QDNPSLTALD

-122 SNLVAATGGINPQQ
+122 ANLINATGGVNAGNVQ
-136 VLAYQRLLLNLRLD
+136 AYQRLLSNLQLD
-150 SGLAE
+150 SGLAQ
-155 VAARAVLCAKPNPRA
+155 ATADAVLRARPKPRA
-170 ANGDGNTAAT
+170 PDSGTDGKTPAT
-180 SMCGGREPVA
+180 PATGGGSEPVA
-190 FTQVEDLLAEPGYT
+190 FTQVEDLLAVPGYT
-204 PQVLEKLRD
+204 PQMIEKLRD
-213 FVIVLPKLTAA
+213 FVIVLPELTP
-224 DVTAVNVNTASA
+224 VNVNTAPA
-236 EVLSA
+236 EVLA
-241 ITDMSLSEASA
+241 AVTMMSLSEASA
-252 LTLRKRD
+252 LTLSNPRKKFVD
-259 YAKIKKCTPE
+259 LANFKNNIDAKQ
-269 EIVKKIKC
+269 V
-277 FKDDI
+277 I
-282 GDKTVIDGVESDVT
+282 GGVELDVK

-312 LDAVALI
+312 LDAVALVN
-319 YRQPDRERATR
+319 RKTDPQRTTS

>member
-1 MKPFIHPGRQR
+1 MKPFIRPARQR

-69 QDNPTQTALD
+69 QDNPMLTALD

-122 SNLVAATGGINPQQ
+122 TNLVDATGTINPKQ
-136 VLAYQRLLLNLRLD
+136 VLAYQRLLSNMKLD
-150 SGLAE
+150 SGLAQ
-155 VAARAVLCAKPNPRA
+155 ATADAVLRAKPKPRSS
-170 ANGDGNTAAT
+170 GSDGKTPAAT
-180 SMCGGREPVA
+180 PASGGSSEPVA
-190 FTQVEDLLAEPGYT
+190 FTQVEDLLAVPGYT
-204 PQVLEKLRD
+204 PQMIEQLRD
-213 FVIVLPKLTAA
+213 VVIILPELTPI
-224 DVTAVNVNTASA
+224 NVNTAPA
-236 EVLSA
+236 EVLA
-241 ITDMSLSEASA
+241 AVTMMSLSEASA
-252 LTLRKRD
+252 LTLSNPRK
-259 YAKIKKCTPE
+259 KF
-269 EIVKKIKC
+269 V
-277 FKDDI
+277 
-282 GDKTVIDGVESDVT
+282 DKLNFQNNINAALIEGVELDVK

-312 LDAVALI
+312 LDAVALVN
-319 YRQPDRERATR
+319 RKTDPQRTTS